1 MARIVKT
8 KNVFGKSTQ
17 KNAEAERKKNPIKL
31 EMNGM
36 KIEWNDLVL
45 SIKGGSKSMQYV
57 SLETYGL

>member
-1 MARIVKT
+1 M
-8 KNVFGKSTQ
+8 FGKSTQ

-45 SIKGGSKSMQYV
+45 SIKGGSKSMQYM